1 MLVLGIATGT
11 LILVI
16 YYLMF
21 ILIYQLDDVQLTTQ
35 ASMQRLHSLFNN
47 MNGATKKRAQAK
59 TEADN
64 VSMEQL

>member
-1 MLVLGIATGT
+1 MSYS
-11 LILVI
+11 ILDCKGNI
-16 YYLMF
+16 YP
-21 ILIYQLDDVQLTTQ
+21 QLDDVQLTTQ

-64 VSMEQL
+64 VSIE